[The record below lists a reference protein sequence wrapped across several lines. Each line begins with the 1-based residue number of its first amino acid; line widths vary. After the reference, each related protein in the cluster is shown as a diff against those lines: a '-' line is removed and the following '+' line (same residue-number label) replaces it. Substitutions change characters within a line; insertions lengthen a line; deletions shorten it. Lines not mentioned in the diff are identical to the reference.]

1 MTERP
6 STSLQRTGDRWWQR
20 SAAGLK
26 TVGRWVWRRTGRP
39 LKTVWRRSTA
49 PAVALWRRFARPFVR
64 FFAQRR
70 GGLDI
75 LLSALGVII
84 VAFVSIWLE
93 TLIKPDS
100 EQPGVGSTALA
111 WGVLFLILGVALLD
125 IRGRVAY
132 QRGTL
137 VYLRLLSEYMTDL
150 HNIASE
156 ARERGYAEH
165 KIVSRWIDP
174 RAKVGHVVEMVTEV
188 QAITFEAERSMNE
201 DTSATGTHLAPNL
214 VWPAAMAVG
223 YDLAEVGSGQ
233 VELIELAPKPAVG
246 QDKAEEQRGPSPS
259 LDWRIRAGVSAVE
272 GSEIPKIVRA
282 SVSNRAD
289 IGLVQLLVEL
299 TPMGSAAKLQW
310 MPDVTVRVAAFTDE
324 DPQKEFD
331 TRVEVTGAG
340 AVDVLMGLAT
350 KRVTVGDGRAGS
362 DDQAIV
368 RPHIAAGVVWR
379 VIRDALHDY
388 PNSYLMLN
396 LRVPK
401 TVGLAIGSLLATSGK
416 SLESPG
422 CGEDCLQE
430 SCRNPW
436 GRLLPLNYVRAPDPY
451 YEVLRVHRSQPT
463 VEEINALL
471 GAPEKDA
478 TATSVVNLTPHTVR
492 VMPASG
498 PDAVFP
504 ATGAVARVRE
514 VIGGTTWVTAS
525 EGRFPIQDVSYADTV
540 DDLPDSQP
548 GVLYLVSR
556 VTAAAVDRA
565 DLVFPQG
572 ELRDARGAI
581 IGCRALGTFHPN
593 TGAGAHDA

>member
-6 STSLQRTGDRWWQR
+6 STSLQRAGDRWWQR
-20 SAAGLK
+20 SVGGLR
-26 TVGRWVWRRTGRP
+26 TARRWVWRRAGHP
-39 LKTVWRRSTA
+39 LVTIWRRSTA
-49 PAVALWRRFARPFVR
+49 PAVALWRRFAQPFVR

-93 TLIKPDS
+93 TLIKSDS

-150 HNIASE
+150 HNIAGE

-174 RAKVGHVVEMVTEV
+174 RAKVGQVVEMVSEV

-246 QDKAEEQRGPSPS
+246 QDRAEEQRGPSPS
-259 LDWRIRAGVSAVE
+259 LDWRIRGGVSAVA
-272 GSEIPKIVRA
+272 GSVIPKIVRT
-282 SVSNRAD
+282 SVAD
-289 IGLVQLLVEL
+289 RSEVGLVHVLVEL
-299 TPMGSAAKLQW
+299 TPMGPVSKVQW
-310 MPDVTVRVAAFTDE
+310 KPDVTVRVAAFTNE
-324 DPQKEFD
+324 DPQTDFNA
-331 TRVEVTGAG
+331 RVEVPGAG
-340 AVDVLMGLAT
+340 VVDVLMGLAT
-350 KRVTVGDGRAGS
+350 KRVTVGNGRAGS
-362 DDQAIV
+362 GDQAIV

-388 PNSYLMLN
+388 PNSYVILN

-416 SLESPG
+416 SLENPG
-422 CGEDCLQE
+422 CGENCLQE

-436 GRLLPLNYVRAPDPY
+436 GRLLPLNYVRAPDPS

-463 VEEINALL
+463 VDEINALL
-471 GAPEKDA
+471 GPSEMSA
-478 TATSVVNLTPHTVR
+478 TATSVVNLTPHAVR
-492 VMPASG
+492 VVPESG

-504 ATGAVARVRE
+504 ATGAVVRVRE
-514 VIGGTTWVTAS
+514 VIGGTTWVATA
-525 EGRFPIQDVSYADTV
+525 EGRVPIQDVAYADTV
-540 DDLPDSQP
+540 DDLPDPQP

-572 ELRDARGAI
+572 ELRDERGSI
-581 IGCRALGTFHPN
+581 IGCRALGTFHPS
-593 TGAGAHDA
+593 TGSGAHNA